1 MSVMKIL
8 QQSGFSIAI
17 ILIIIGYIAWK
28 NEYKI
33 FAIVMY
39 ILAFVFFILIVIGF
53 TAYVCP

>member
-1 MSVMKIL
+1 MKIL